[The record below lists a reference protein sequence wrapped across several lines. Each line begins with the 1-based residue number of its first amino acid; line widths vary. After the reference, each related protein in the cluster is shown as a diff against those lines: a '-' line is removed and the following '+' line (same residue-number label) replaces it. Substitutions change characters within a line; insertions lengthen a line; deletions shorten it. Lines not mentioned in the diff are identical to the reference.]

1 MKLISNKIYLLTTNL
16 ITVILSYSIFH
27 YVDLTTPI
35 PFLHPYNLQI
45 NITVYT
51 TLFSY
56 IRNYF
61 EEKIRSKSTKINLK
75 FSSHKD
81 KDEIFKTNLNIEKYN
96 NAKIYLI
103 VKILGSNE
111 NLNDLSLKVKF
122 PPRITA
128 QFEGKITNE
137 KNELILPFKEFA
149 NSSGRYPLPIDIMVD
164 AESLSSQSTVIV
176 EVMGQNW
183 LLDLTKEDLAIN
195 INWGEKY
202 E

>member
-1 MKLISNKIYLLTTNL
+1 MKLISNKIYLLTINL

-35 PFLHPYNLQI
+35 PFLHPYKLQI
-45 NITVYT
+45 NIAVYT

-75 FSSHKD
+75 FSSYKD

-96 NAKIYLI
+96 NARIYLI

-111 NLNDLSLKVKF
+111 NLNDLYLKVKF
-122 PPRITA
+122 PPKITA

-176 EVMGQNW
+176 EIIGQNW

-195 INWGEKY
+195 ID
-202 E
+202 